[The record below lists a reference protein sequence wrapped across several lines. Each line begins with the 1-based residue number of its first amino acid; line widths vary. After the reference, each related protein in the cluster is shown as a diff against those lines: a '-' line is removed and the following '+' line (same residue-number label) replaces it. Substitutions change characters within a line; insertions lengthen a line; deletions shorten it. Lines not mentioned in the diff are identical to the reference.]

1 MSSSAVVSPARN
13 RSAVA
18 LVLAGILWG
27 TGGLAGS
34 LLAASGHLNPLSVA
48 TYRLV
53 LGGIFTVVFLRLAGG
68 PVTVPRTRTIVRRL
82 LLAGAL
88 LAFFQASYFIA
99 VSLSSVSIAT
109 MTTMGCVPVFV
120 AVATAV
126 RSRRV
131 PGLRTL
137 VSICAA
143 LAGLVLLR
151 WSPGGVTVDWRL
163 VGGVVS
169 ALFAGAGFGILTLV
183 TACPVEGLDS
193 LRTSAFGCL
202 IGGALLLPVAC
213 WLGMAVPLHAGVLA
227 AAVYLGAVPTAL
239 AYTAYFH
246 GLAGAPAL
254 LAALSALLEPLTA
267 TVLSAVLLR
276 ERLPLAGWCGTALL
290 VGALAVSYWRPEPSD
305 QRASRGSRRAGGG
318 AQCDVRS

>member
-1 MSSSAVVSPARN
+1 MSSSTVVSPARN

-34 LLAASGHLNPLSVA
+34 LLAASGHLHPLSVA

-53 LGGIFTVVFLRLAGG
+53 LGGIFAVIFLRLAGG
-68 PVTVPRTRTIVRRL
+68 PVTVPRTRAVVRRL
-82 LLAGAL
+82 LVAGVL

-109 MTTMGCVPVFV
+109 MTTIGFVPVFV
-120 AVATAV
+120 AVVTAV
-126 RSRRV
+126 RTRRV
-131 PGLRTL
+131 PGWRTL

-143 LAGLVLLR
+143 LAGLALLR

-169 ALFAGAGFGILTLV
+169 ALAAGAGFGILTLV
-183 TACPVEGLDS
+183 IARPVEGLNS
-193 LRTSAFGCL
+193 LRTTAFGCL
-202 IGGALLLPVAC
+202 IGGALLLPVAFR
-213 WLGMAVPLHAGVLA
+213 LGVAVPLHAGVLA
-227 AAVYLGAVPTAL
+227 VAVYLGAAPTAL
-239 AYTAYFH
+239 AYAAYFR
-246 GLAGAPAL
+246 GLAGAPTL

-276 ERLPLAGWCGTALL
+276 ERLAVAGWCGAALL
-290 VGALAVSYWRPEPSD
+290 AGALAVNYWVPKDR
-305 QRASRGSRRAGGG
+305 
-318 AQCDVRS
+318 